1 MRAAFAKEIESLSE
15 LDERIVLLSGDIGNR
30 MFDTYK
36 GKFPDRFYNCGVA
49 EANMTGMAAGLALCG
64 LRPVT
69 YTITAF
75 NTVRCLEQIRID
87 VCYQNLP
94 VIIVGVGGGLSY
106 SSLNAT
112 HHALEDI
119 AFLRVIPNMTVICP
133 GDAWEVRSAIRAALK
148 IDGPVYIRIA
158 KKNEPL
164 IHNGIPN
171 FEIGKGIVIRSG
183 TDVCFLNSGSLLPS
197 AVAASEALMKKGISV
212 QIVSMHTVKP
222 LDETL
227 LQDIFSKFP
236 QVFTLEEHSIL
247 GGFGGSVAEWL
258 SDQIN
263 PKGQLTRIGTGDQ
276 FMYEAGEKEYAQE
289 YFGITTEHIVEKV
302 VQSMSR

>member
-171 FEIGKGIVIRSG
+171 FTIGKGIVIRSG

-197 AVAASEALMKKGISV
+197 AVAASEVLMKKGISV

-222 LDETL
+222 IDETL
-227 LQDIFSKFP
+227 LQDVFSNFAH
-236 QVFTLEEHSIL
+236 VFTLEEHSIL

-263 PKGQLTRIGTGDQ
+263 PNGQLTRIGSGDQ

-289 YFGITTEHIVEKV
+289 YFGISTKHIVEKV